1 MFEGND
7 WAVQQSIQ
15 RQLEPFQHAL
25 RDAQLDVVRLQEQV
39 QLQRKVIEK
48 LVQTLSDMGAP
59 GEALLK
65 EKEVRELL
73 NLTAQPKP
81 GGGKETGR
89 TIGKLRCHACN
100 SVVDDK
106 EGVRD
111 EVCPWCGEQL
121 SSER

>member
-1 MFEGND
+1 MFDGND
-7 WAVQQSIQ
+7 WSVQQSIQ
-15 RQLEPFQHAL
+15 RQMEPLQQAL
-25 RDAQLDVVRLQEQV
+25 RDAQMDLVRLQEQV
-39 QLQRKVIEK
+39 QLQRRVIEK

-73 NLTAQPKP
+73 RLSAQPEP

-89 TIGKLRCHACN
+89 TVGKLRWPACN

-106 EGVRD
+106 EGVLD

-121 SSER
+121 ASAR